1 MDIIQRVWGLVDN
14 TNNGGNSRTQRE
26 MPKIKH
32 CEVKNAVNGFIKRS
46 DLGAREMPQVGEVL
60 AVQAQGL
67 DGSPTPT
74 SKLSMGC
81 TPVTPVQKGRDRDKR
96 VTDAC

>member
-1 MDIIQRVWGLVDN
+1 MDIIQRVWGLVGIA
-14 TNNGGNSRTQRE
+14 NNGGNSRTQRE

-32 CEVKNAVNGFIKRS
+32 CEVKNAVNGFIKRP
-46 DLGAREMPQVGEVL
+46 DLGAREMPQVGE
-60 AVQAQGL
+60 
-67 DGSPTPT
+67 SPTPT

-81 TPVTPVQKGRDRDKR
+81 TPVTPVQEGRDRDKR